1 MNEQDQHK
9 LAQLEK
15 LEQLEH
21 EIQAIKDRNRKVEAD
36 KAWELSLTR
45 KILVAVLTYIVIV
58 IFFYFV
64 QLPEPFLNAIVPT
77 VGFMLSTLS
86 IPVFKRVWIKWFYRK

>member
-1 MNEQDQHK
+1 MDK
-9 LAQLEK
+9 LEK
-15 LEQLEH
+15 LGR
-21 EIQAIKDRNRKVEAD
+21 EIATIKERNRKVEAD
-36 KAWELSLTR
+36 KAWETSLTR
-45 KILVAVLTYIVIV
+45 KILVAILTYIVIV

-86 IPVFKRVWIKWFYRK
+86 IPFFKKAWVRYVYKK